1 MILKDI
7 MTNIQD
13 KIHSRKKKIILI
25 TGTAGFI
32 GFHVAR
38 YFLLHKWT
46 VIGIDGLTDY
56 YDVNLKKDRHTI
68 LSKYKNFIKYEFLLQ
83 EFDLLKDIFDKYK
96 PQYIIHLAAQAGVR
110 YSFEKSRE
118 YLDANI
124 IGTFNILE
132 IVKKLNVKHLM
143 ISSTSSVYGN
153 NDKHPYEESLRT
165 DEPLSIYAATKK
177 SCEILSHSYS
187 HLFDIPTTILRFF
200 TVYGPWGRPD
210 MAPFKFTKKIL
221 GNEEIEVFNHGRLD
235 RDFTYIDDIVC
246 GVFN

>member
-13 KIHSRKKKIILI
+13 KIHMKEKKIILI

-96 PQYIIHLAAQAGVR
+96 PQYIIHLATQAGVR
-110 YSFEKSRE
+110 YSFENQE
-118 YLDANI
+118 NI
-124 IGTFNILE
+124 SML
-132 IVKKLNVKHLM
+132 
-143 ISSTSSVYGN
+143 IS
-153 NDKHPYEESLRT
+153 
-165 DEPLSIYAATKK
+165 
-177 SCEILSHSYS
+177 
-187 HLFDIPTTILRFF
+187 
-200 TVYGPWGRPD
+200 
-210 MAPFKFTKKIL
+210 
-221 GNEEIEVFNHGRLD
+221 
-235 RDFTYIDDIVC
+235 
-246 GVFN
+246 